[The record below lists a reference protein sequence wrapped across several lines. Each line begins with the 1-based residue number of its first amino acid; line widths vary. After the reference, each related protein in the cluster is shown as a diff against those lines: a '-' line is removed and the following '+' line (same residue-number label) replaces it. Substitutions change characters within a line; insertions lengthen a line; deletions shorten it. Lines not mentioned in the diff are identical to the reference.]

1 MGARCREQV
10 IQEREYLKTKRVNE
24 IELNRDFAL
33 RQKVVHIHLEFTT
46 GAAASGAL
54 KHGGVLAMIK
64 QIQIVLNTNDILRGY
79 TGNQKYITDYYETR
93 QLGAKSAEAA
103 IAANGRMVWDYYFTI
118 DFARNRFDLSDFSA
132 ILPLQNAASAYLG
145 IQLSTPEDIF
155 VNGDGVTMDA
165 DNSYVDQIDKIVY
178 ESGRGE
184 NITLAD
190 AISNST
196 KIYEASSTP
205 KLIENETKSFE
216 IDEKQDYYRPANA
229 LILANY
235 FFTHTDAK
243 GSNPVPSDNVV
254 NYLRLRNTLTARSL
268 FTTIWQTKRA
278 IQRLENQ
285 MSAQPTGVLQL
296 DLLDELQG
304 GIVNDNPD
312 ALKLITLNAAPAAGQ
327 VNSIATWARYIRGG

>member
-1 MGARCREQV
+1 
-10 IQEREYLKTKRVNE
+10 
-24 IELNRDFAL
+24 
-33 RQKVVHIHLEFTT
+33 
-46 GAAASGAL
+46 
-54 KHGGVLAMIK
+54 
-64 QIQIVLNTNDILRGY
+64 
-79 TGNQKYITDYYETR
+79 
-93 QLGAKSAEAA
+93 
-103 IAANGRMVWDYYFTI
+103 MVWDYYFTI

-132 ILPLQNAASAYLG
+132 ILPLQNTASAFLG

-155 VNGDGVTMDA
+155 INGDGVTMDT

-184 NITLAD
+184 NETLAD
-190 AISNST
+190 AISNSV
-196 KIYEASSTP
+196 KIYEASNTP
-205 KLIENETKSFE
+205 ILIANETKSFE
-216 IDEKQDYYRPANA
+216 IDEKKDDYRPANA

-254 NYLRLRNTLTARSL
+254 NYLRLRNVLTARSL

-304 GIVNDNPD
+304 GIENNDPD
-312 ALKLITLNAAPAAGQ
+312 ALKVVTLNAAPAAGQ
-327 VNSIATWARYIRGG
+327 VNSLATWARYIRGG